1 MIIQFSINSSLFEL
15 GGYYLIS
22 ISDKNG
28 LIWEELSQNS
38 DTFQPLFLLPTKESD
53 ENVTKMAMKLD
64 KDCSEC
70 ETFDMDFDGQNI
82 SLNCEFEFVADGK
95 LLTLCSGCGKR
106 FHFHYLIHL
115 SICMIFKVEPIV
127 LVVT

>member
-1 MIIQFSINSSLFEL
+1 M
-15 GGYYLIS
+15 
-22 ISDKNG
+22 
-28 LIWEELSQNS
+28 IWEELSQNS

-95 LLTLCSGCGKR
+95 LLTLCSGCGKC
-106 FHFHYLIHL
+106 F
-115 SICMIFKVEPIV
+115 IFIS
-127 LVVT
+127 